1 MGLNKKFTIRIKK
14 AKKPSRRQFVEIPQV
29 IKEKKPLKRRILK
42 AAFLFILFSA
52 ACCLGTVMG
61 TFMALRQNLPSVSEL
76 EEYEPNI
83 ITYIYADDG
92 DVIGEY
98 AIEKRIEVPLE
109 VIPDVLINAI
119 IATEDARFYDHD
131 GLDWR
136 GVFRSLW
143 EDIKIKLRGEGR
155 KLHGA
160 STITMQLTTDLFFH
174 RRQTIRRKLKEIM
187 LSLQIEKR
195 YTKRQI
201 LNMYCNQFWLGP
213 GAFGVEAASQLYFGK
228 TVSELNLEEAAMI
241 AGIFRGPGVYS
252 PYTYPENTLNRRN
265 HVFDRMVEEGYLT
278 QAEADEAKTK
288 PLNVLP
294 RHRETS
300 EFAAYFNEEVRRH
313 LMENYG
319 DAAVYK
325 KGLKVYTT
333 LNPAYQRYAEEEL
346 LSWIRVLDKRQGWRG
361 VKRNLLDEGLESL
374 EEIDPDMLE
383 NWPPFTWMKP
393 SLEEKQIVE
402 ALVLSVEEKEATVKI
417 RDYTASLKMDDATK
431 EWTKTENLQDL
442 IKEGDV
448 ILVSIQSIEEKI
460 IDERNT
466 DQESIDQENIG
477 QEETNQENIE
487 IQVSLDQEPL
497 LEGAFLAVEPQTGQI
512 KAMIGGYSYRR
523 SEWNNATQALRQAG
537 SSIKPLLYTAALDS
551 RLFTPASVIIDEPT
565 DFYDKW
571 SDQPYSPNNY
581 DNRYKGAVTVRRGL
595 EQSRN
600 VVTVK
605 LLESISPQ
613 KGVEYIR
620 KFGITSPN
628 VYPYLSLG
636 LGAPDVRLIEMV
648 SAYSTFPNKGIRVT
662 PYFINRI
669 EDKDGNILE
678 EAKVESEEVISPQ
691 VAYMMTYLLQG
702 VVENTGGTSWR
713 AKRLNWPLGGKT
725 GTTDN
730 YSDAW
735 FIGFSPSLC
744 AGVWVGH
751 KTKMTI
757 GDRQSGA
764 VAALPPW
771 VEFFEKVIRDK
782 KKKAEEERKAVE
794 DVIAE
799 ALGRSFGG
807 NDEQNKEEEPL
818 VIEEFEIPLNLFFVE
833 IDIKTGLRATPDC
846 FFPFTEVFLPGTEPD
861 RWCSLEDHLRV
872 LDYYEKR
879 DK

>member
-14 AKKPSRRQFVEIPQV
+14 AKWPSWVKLAEAPQV
-29 IKEKKPLKRRILK
+29 VKEKKPLKRRILRGF
-42 AAFLFILFSA
+42 FLFVLFSA
-52 ACCLGTVMG
+52 ACCFGVVYG
-61 TFMALRQNLPSVSEL
+61 TFKALRENLPSVTEL

-92 DVIGEY
+92 EVIGEY
-98 AIEKRIEVPLE
+98 ALEKRIEVPLE
-109 VIPDVLINAI
+109 VIPDVLIKAI

-187 LSLQIEKR
+187 LALQIERR

-201 LNMYCNQFWLGP
+201 LTMYCNQFNLGG
-213 GAFGVEAASQLYFGK
+213 GAHGVEAASQLYFGK

-241 AGIFRGPGVYS
+241 AGILRGPTVYN
-252 PYTYPENTLNRRN
+252 PYTYPENTLSRRN
-265 HVFDRMVEEGYLT
+265 HVFDRMVAEGYLT
-278 QAEADEAKTK
+278 QAEAEEVKAK

-294 RHRETS
+294 RHRETT
-300 EFAAYFNEEVRRH
+300 EFAAYFNEEVRRY

-361 VKRNLLDEGLESL
+361 VERNLLEEGLASL
-374 EEIDPDMLE
+374 EEIDPEVVE

-402 ALVLSVEEKEATVKI
+402 ALVLSVEEEEATVRIK
-417 RDYTASLKMDDATK
+417 DHAASLKMDDATK
-431 EWTKTENLQDL
+431 TWTKTGNLRDL

-448 ILVSIQSIEEKI
+448 IHVSIQSIEEKTA
-460 IDERNT
+460 DEEN
-466 DQESIDQENIG
+466 IDQENI
-477 QEETNQENIE
+477 NQEDANQKNIE

-512 KAMIGGYSYRR
+512 KAMIGGYSFRK

-551 RLFTPASVIIDEPT
+551 RLFTPSSVIIDEPT

-581 DNRYKGAVTVRRGL
+581 DNKYKGAVTVRRGL

-600 VVTVK
+600 IVTVK

-620 KFGITSPN
+620 KFGITSQN

-636 LGAPDVRLIEMV
+636 LGSPDVRLIEMV
-648 SAYSTFPNKGIRVT
+648 SAYSTFPNKGVRVT
-662 PYFINRI
+662 PYFLSRI

-678 EAKVESEEVISPQ
+678 EASIESEEVISPQ
-691 VAYMMTYLLQG
+691 IAYIMTSMLRG
-702 VVENTGGTSWR
+702 VVENAGGTSWR

-730 YSDAW
+730 FSDAW

-744 AGVWVGH
+744 AGVWIGH
-751 KTKMTI
+751 KTKMSI

-782 KKKAEEERKAVE
+782 KNKAEEERKAVQ

-799 ALGRSFGG
+799 ALGKSFG
-807 NDEQNKEEEPL
+807 DDREQNTEEEPF
-818 VIEEFEIPLNLFFVE
+818 VIEEFEIPPGLSFVE
-833 IDIKTGLRATPDC
+833 IDIKTGLRATPEC
-846 FFPFTEVFLPGTEPD
+846 LFPFTEVFLPNTEPD

-872 LDYYEKR
+872 LDYYEKINR
-879 DK
+879 

>member
-14 AKKPSRRQFVEIPQV
+14 TKKPSWRQFVEVPQV
-29 IKEKKPLKRRILK
+29 KQEKKPLKRRILK
-42 AAFLFILFSA
+42 AIFLFVLFSA
-52 ACCLGTVMG
+52 ACSFGVVLG
-61 TFMALRQNLPSVSEL
+61 TFMALRENLPSVSEL

-83 ITYIYADDG
+83 ITYIFADDG
-92 DVIGEY
+92 EVIGEY
-98 AIEKRIEVPLE
+98 AVEKRIEVPLE

-119 IATEDARFYDHD
+119 IATEDARFYSHD

-143 EDIKIKLRGEGR
+143 EDIKIKMKREGR

-160 STITMQLTTDLFFH
+160 STITMQLATELYFH

-187 LSLQIEKR
+187 LALQIEKR

-201 LNMYCNQFWLGP
+201 LTMYCNQFWLGS
-213 GAFGVEAASQLYFGK
+213 GAWGVEAASQLYFGK

-241 AGIFRGPGVYS
+241 AGILRGPGVYD
-252 PYTYPENTLNRRN
+252 PYKYPENTLDRRN
-265 HVFDRMVEEGYLT
+265 HVFDRMVAEGYLT
-278 QAEADEAKTK
+278 QAEADEAKAT

-300 EFAAYFNEEVRRH
+300 ESAAYFREEVRRY
-313 LMENYG
+313 LMDNYG
-319 DAAVYK
+319 DAAVYR

-346 LSWIRVLDKRQGWRG
+346 LSWLRVLDKRQGWRG
-361 VKRNLLDEGLESL
+361 AERNLLEEGLESL
-374 EEIDPDMLE
+374 EEIDPSLLE
-383 NWPPFTWMKP
+383 NWPPVSWLKP
-393 SLEEKQIVE
+393 SLEEKDIIGAV
-402 ALVLSVEEKEATVKI
+402 VLSVEEEEATVKI
-417 RDYTASLKMDDATK
+417 KDYTGSLMMDDATK
-431 EWTKTENLQDL
+431 AWTKTESLQDL

-448 ILVSIQSIEEKI
+448 IHVSIQSIGEKTTDEENI
-460 IDERNT
+460 
-466 DQESIDQENIG
+466 DQENMGQEEIDQENI
-477 QEETNQENIE
+477 ELL
-487 IQVSLDQEPL
+487 VSLNQEPL

-512 KAMIGGYSYRR
+512 KVMVGGYSFGR

-581 DNRYKGAVTVRRGL
+581 DNKYKGAVTVRRGL

-613 KGVEYIR
+613 KGVEYVR
-620 KFGITSPN
+620 KFGITSQN

-662 PYFINRI
+662 PYFISRI

-678 EAKVESEEVISPQ
+678 EAKIESEEVISPQ
-691 VAYMMTYLLQG
+691 VAYMMTNLLRG

-730 YSDAW
+730 FSDAW

-751 KTKMTI
+751 KTKMSI
-757 GDRQSGA
+757 GDKQSGA

-771 VEFFEKVIRDK
+771 VDFFEKVIRDK

-799 ALGRSFGG
+799 ALGKSFGE
-807 NDEQNKEEEPL
+807 DREQNKQEEPL
-818 VIEEFEIPLNLFFVE
+818 VIEEFEIPLNLSFIE
-833 IDIKTGLRATPDC
+833 IDIKTGLLATPDC
-846 FFPFTEVFLPGTEPD
+846 LFPFTEIFLLNTEPD

>member
-1 MGLNKKFTIRIKK
+1 MGLNKKFKIRIKK
-14 AKKPSRRQFVEIPQV
+14 AKKPSWRQLAEVPQV

-42 AAFLFILFSA
+42 AFFLFVLFSA
-52 ACCLGTVMG
+52 ACCFGAVFG
-61 TFMALRQNLPSVSEL
+61 TFLAIRENLPSVSEL

-83 ITYIYADDG
+83 ITYIYAEDEE
-92 DVIGEY
+92 VIGEY
-98 AIEKRIEVPLE
+98 AVEKRIEVPLE

-119 IATEDARFYDHD
+119 IATEDARFYSHD

-143 EDIKIKLRGEGR
+143 EDIKIKLKREGR

-160 STITMQLTTDLFFH
+160 STITMQLTTELFFH

-187 LSLQIEKR
+187 LSLQIEKK

-201 LNMYCNQFWLGP
+201 LNMYCNQFNLGG
-213 GAFGVEAASQLYFGK
+213 GAHGVEAASQLYFGK

-241 AGIFRGPGVYS
+241 AGILRGPGMYD
-252 PYTYPENTLNRRN
+252 PYKYPENTLDRRN
-265 HVFDRMVEEGYLT
+265 HVFNRMVEEGYLT
-278 QAEADEAKTK
+278 QAEADEAKAK

-300 EFAAYFNEEVRRH
+300 EFAAYFREEVRRY

-319 DAAVYK
+319 DAAVYR

-346 LSWIRVLDKRQGWRG
+346 LSWLRVLDKRQGWRD
-361 VKRNLLDEGLESL
+361 VERNLLEEGLESL
-374 EEIDPDMLE
+374 EEIDPSLLE
-383 NWPPFTWMKP
+383 DWPPVSWLKP
-393 SLEEKQIVE
+393 SLEEKDIIQVV
-402 ALVLSVEEKEATVKI
+402 VLSVEEEEATVKI
-417 RDYTASLKMDDATK
+417 KDYTGSLKMDDATK
-431 EWTKTENLQDL
+431 IWTKTENLKDL

-448 ILVSIQSIEEKI
+448 IHVSIQSIDEK
-460 IDERNT
+460 N
-466 DQESIDQENIG
+466 IDQENID
-477 QEETNQENIE
+477 EESIDEESME

-512 KAMIGGYSYRR
+512 KAMIGGYSFRR

-551 RLFTPASVIIDEPT
+551 RLFTPASVIIDAPT

-581 DNRYKGAVTVRRGL
+581 DNRYKGAVTVRKGL

-613 KGVEYIR
+613 KGVEYVR
-620 KFGITSPN
+620 KFGLTSQN

-636 LGAPDVRLIEMV
+636 LGAPDVRLVEMV

-662 PYFINRI
+662 PYFISRI

-678 EAKVESEEVISPQ
+678 EAKIESEEVISPQ
-691 VAYMMTYLLQG
+691 IAYMMTYLLRG
-702 VVENTGGTSWR
+702 VVENAGGTSWR
-713 AKRLNWPLGGKT
+713 AKRLNWPLAGKT

-730 YSDAW
+730 FSDAW

-744 AGVWVGH
+744 AGVWIGH

-757 GDRQSGA
+757 GDKQSGA

-771 VEFFEKVIRDK
+771 VEFFEKVIRDI

-799 ALGRSFGG
+799 ALGKSFGG
-807 NDEQNKEEEPL
+807 DREQNKQEEPL
-818 VIEEFEIPLNLFFVE
+818 VIEEFEIPLNLSFIE

-846 FFPFTEVFLPGTEPD
+846 LFPFTEVFLPGTEPD

>member
-1 MGLNKKFTIRIKK
+1 MGLNKKFTIRITK
-14 AKKPSRRQFVEIPQV
+14 AKWPSWVKRAEVPQV
-29 IKEKKPLKRRILK
+29 VKDQKSLKQRILK
-42 AAFLFILFSA
+42 GFFLFVLFSA
-52 ACCLGTVMG
+52 ACCFGLVFG
-61 TFMALRQNLPSVSEL
+61 TFLALRQNLPSVAEL
-76 EEYEPNI
+76 ENFEPNI
-83 ITYIYADDG
+83 ITYIYADNG
-92 DVIGEY
+92 EVIGEY

-119 IATEDARFYDHD
+119 IATEDPRFYTHD

-136 GVFRSLW
+136 GILRALR
-143 EDIKIKLRGEGR
+143 EDIKIKLTRKGR
-155 KLHGA
+155 KLQGG
-160 STITMQLTTDLFFH
+160 STITMQLATKLYLH

-187 LSLQIEKR
+187 LALQIEKN
-195 YTKRQI
+195 YTKHQI
-201 LNMYCNQFWLGP
+201 LTMYCNQFNLGN
-213 GAFGVEAASQLYFGK
+213 GAHGVEAASQLYFGK

-241 AGIFRGPGVYS
+241 TGILRGPAIYD
-252 PYTYPENTLNRRN
+252 PYNHPENTLERRN
-265 HVFDRMVEEGYLT
+265 HVFNRMVEEGYLT
-278 QAEADEAKTK
+278 QAEAEEAKKK

-294 RHRETS
+294 RHRETT
-300 EFAAYFNEEVRRH
+300 EFAAYFREEVRRY

-319 DAAVYK
+319 DAAVYR

-333 LNPAYQRYAEEEL
+333 LNPDYQRYAEEEL
-346 LSWIRVLDKRQGWRG
+346 LSWLRELDKRQGWRG
-361 VKRNLLDEGLESL
+361 IERNLLEEGLESL
-374 EEIDPDMLE
+374 DEIDPEEIE
-383 NWPPFTWMKP
+383 NWPPFTWMNP

-402 ALVLSVEEKEATVKI
+402 ALVLAVEKEEATVRIK
-417 RDYTASLKMDDATK
+417 DHTASLKMGEATRT
-431 EWTKTENLQDL
+431 WTKTGNLHDL
-442 IKEGDV
+442 IKKGDV
-448 ILVSIQSIEEKI
+448 IHVSIQSINEIKTEEE
-460 IDERNT
+460 D
-466 DQESIDQENIG
+466 SDQENTG
-477 QEETNQENIE
+477 QEDVNPENFE

-497 LEGAFLAVEPQTGQI
+497 LECAFLAVEPQTGQI
-512 KAMIGGYSYRR
+512 KVMIGGYSFRK

-581 DNRYKGAVTVRRGL
+581 DNKYKGAVTVRRGL

-600 VVTVK
+600 IVTVK

-620 KFGITSPN
+620 KFGITSQN

-662 PYFINRI
+662 PYFISRI

-678 EAKVESEEVISPQ
+678 EASVESEEVISPQ
-691 VAYMMTYLLQG
+691 VAYMMTNLLRG
-702 VVENTGGTSWR
+702 VVENAGGTAWR
-713 AKRLNWPLGGKT
+713 AKRLKWPLGGKT
-725 GTTDN
+725 GTTD
-730 YSDAW
+730 YFSDAW

-757 GDRQSGA
+757 GDKQSGA

-771 VEFFEKVIRDK
+771 VDFFEKVIRDK
-782 KKKAEEERKAVE
+782 KRKAEEERKAVE
-794 DVIAE
+794 DVIAQ
-799 ALGRSFGG
+799 ALGKNIGG
-807 NDEQNKEEEPL
+807 SREQNADEEPFL
-818 VIEEFEIPLNLFFVE
+818 IEEFEIPPGLSFIE

-846 FFPFTEVFLPGTEPD
+846 LFPFTEIFLPNTEPD

-872 LDYYEKR
+872 LDYYEKIG
-879 DK
+879 K